1 MGNVTANPTKFDLLY
16 EDPSCLTY
24 IHKNDPNVFLQ
35 TNDDHRAFLDI
46 AVRTIEDKEAFWFL
60 LKFVLK
66 KSPEACLIRN
76 KSGQLPIH
84 TALNE
89 VKPSLI
95 INLFQKASP
104 LSVEERCPLSGLYP
118 FQLAA
123 MSRRKDNLLD
133 AVYSLLRPCPHL
145 VADGIPPDDEKLSS
159 QESIEIAREEL
170 ELAKE
175 ELEMDRAQLRHGRRK
190 RELSDRKNKSSKKP
204 KRRSV

>member
-1 MGNVTANPTKFDLLY
+1 VAFFQNDTGSAFSQLSCTLKESIPSSASPQRNPVGHVFLKLLERMGNVTANPSKFDLLY

-123 MSRRKDNLLD
+123 MSR
-133 AVYSLLRPCPHL
+133 
-145 VADGIPPDDEKLSS
+145 
-159 QESIEIAREEL
+159 
-170 ELAKE
+170 
-175 ELEMDRAQLRHGRRK
+175 
-190 RELSDRKNKSSKKP
+190 
-204 KRRSV
+204 